1 MTLPVKPSRGKMAA
15 INGFDG
21 GITEMRLAGPVR
33 GL

>member
-1 MTLPVKPSRGKMAA
+1 MTLPVKSSRGKTAA

-21 GITEMRLAGPVR
+21 GITEMRLAGLAQ